1 MAWRTAV
8 HEDGPMSRP
17 LRHAP
22 SPRRASKRSPLTR
35 LTTSAASGPSAST
48 AHSEVA
54 NQGIPCAA
62 LVEPSRGSTTTSNG
76 RSALL
81 QAALLRQ
88 HADPRSPEDGQRR
101 GVRGQVGVVLTGR
114 RPGQAPVPHPRQR
127 GADGLDHLV
136 QQGHRLSGR
145 HRSARP
151 RHDPSR

>member
-22 SPRRASKRSPLTR
+22 SPRRASKRSPVTR
-35 LTTSAASGPSAST
+35 LTTRAASGPSAST

-62 LVEPSRGSTTTSNG
+62 FGRAVEGVDDDEQRPLG
-76 RSALL
+76 LL

-88 HADPRSPEDGQRR
+88 HAHPRSPEDGQRR
-101 GVRGQVGVVLTGR
+101 GVRGQVGVVLTGLR
-114 RPGQAPVPHPRQR
+114 AGQAPVPHPRQR
-127 GADGLDHLV
+127 RADGLDHLV
-136 QQGHRLSGR
+136 QEGHHLSGR
-145 HRSARP
+145 HLSARP